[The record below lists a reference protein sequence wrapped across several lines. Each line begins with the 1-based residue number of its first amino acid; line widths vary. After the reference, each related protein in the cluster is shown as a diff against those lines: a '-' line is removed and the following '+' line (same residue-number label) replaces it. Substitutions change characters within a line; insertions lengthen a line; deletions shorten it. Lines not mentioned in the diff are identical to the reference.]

1 MYINYSFLIGISYI
15 CINIICMRLVVV
27 ILEVFDSKLINHIKH
42 FNNTILKL
50 KIITIQKKILLLK
63 SNVLFILI
71 FEVII

>member
-1 MYINYSFLIGISYI
+1 
-15 CINIICMRLVVV
+15 MRLVVV